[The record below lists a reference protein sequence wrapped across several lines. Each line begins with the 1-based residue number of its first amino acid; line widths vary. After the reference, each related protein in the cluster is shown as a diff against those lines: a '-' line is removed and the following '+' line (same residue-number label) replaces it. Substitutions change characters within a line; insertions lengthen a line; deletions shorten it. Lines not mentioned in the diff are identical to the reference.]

1 VGCRAVDRLRFHA
14 AEYLMTDQS
23 QSSGS
28 TTPQHIDADDDEQ
41 ARRWA
46 ERFGV
51 TTEELK
57 DAVRAVGDEAEEV
70 EDYLKGGGR
79 RTA

>member
-1 VGCRAVDRLRFHA
+1 
-14 AEYLMTDQS
+14 MTDERP
-23 QSSGS
+23 SSGS
-28 TTPQHIDADDDEQ
+28 PTPQHIDADDDEQ

-46 ERFGV
+46 RRFGV
-51 TTEELK
+51 STEELK
-57 DAVRAVGDEAEEV
+57 DAVRAVGDEASEV

>member
-1 VGCRAVDRLRFHA
+1 
-14 AEYLMTDQS
+14 MTDDNP
-23 QSSGS
+23 SSGS
-28 TTPQHIDADDDEQ
+28 PTPQHIDADDDEQ

-46 ERFGV
+46 RRFGV
-51 TTEELK
+51 STEELK
-57 DAVRAVGDEAEEV
+57 DAVRAVGDEASEV